1 MSVRGNRDSPLPVM
15 MLVSKQLLR
24 RADDL
29 LPLATLMFAG
39 MRDILI
45 EVAFLSLR
53 TGCAVWPMAS
63 S

>member
-1 MSVRGNRDSPLPVM
+1 MSGRGNRDPPLPVM

-24 RADDL
+24 RADYL
-29 LPLATLMFAG
+29 LPTLMFAG
-39 MRDILI
+39 IRDILI
-45 EVAFLSLR
+45 EVAFLVR